1 MELVGEGDQAHGAK
15 LPEGLRGPEFR
26 QFPPLED
33 RGSLTS
39 MTAGLLRHSLATTA
53 NGQAA
58 MRTMS
63 DHELVEE
70 IHRLKRERNAIILAH
85 YYQQPEIQEL
95 ADFVGDSLGL
105 AQAADKTGAGTIL
118 FAGVHFMAETAKILN
133 PGRTVL
139 LPDLNAGCSLA
150 DSAPPEKFR
159 AFLDQHPDHA
169 VVSYINCSAEVKAMS
184 DIICTSSNAVRVVQS
199 IPAGRKVIFAPDKHL
214 GAYVQRITGRELVLW
229 DGVCEVHVDISLDK
243 MKFLLGKYPDAKL
256 VAHPE
261 CPPHILAE
269 ADHVGSTTSML
280 DFVKNDPGQTFIV
293 ATEGGI
299 LHKMRQAVPDKTLIA
314 APANAENSCACS
326 ECPYMKMNTLAKVH
340 SALLTGS
347 PEIIL
352 EEHVRARAETAL
364 RRMMQLG

>member
-1 MELVGEGDQAHGAK
+1 M
-15 LPEGLRGPEFR
+15 PEGEFR
-26 QFPPLED
+26 QVVARED
-33 RGSLTS
+33 HGTLTFMIPGAFS
-39 MTAGLLRHSLATTA
+39 SQSATNA
-53 NGQAA
+53 SGQAA
-58 MRTMS
+58 ARSMS
-63 DHELVEE
+63 DHEIVED
-70 IHRLKRERNAIILAH
+70 IHRLKREKNAIILAH

-105 AQAADKTGAGTIL
+105 AQAADKTGAEVIL

-159 AFLDQHPDHA
+159 AFLDQHPDHV

-199 IPAGRKVIFAPDKHL
+199 IPADRKVIFAPDKHL

-243 MKFLLGKYPDAKL
+243 MKFLLGKHPDAKL

-269 ADHVGSTTSML
+269 ADHIGSTTSLL
-280 DFVKNDPGQTFIV
+280 DFVQRDPGNTFIV

-299 LHKMRQAVPDKTLIA
+299 LHKMRQAVPGKTLIA
-314 APANAENSCACS
+314 APANVENSCACS

-352 EEHVRARAETAL
+352 EERIRAGAEVAL
-364 RRMMQLG
+364 RRMMDLG